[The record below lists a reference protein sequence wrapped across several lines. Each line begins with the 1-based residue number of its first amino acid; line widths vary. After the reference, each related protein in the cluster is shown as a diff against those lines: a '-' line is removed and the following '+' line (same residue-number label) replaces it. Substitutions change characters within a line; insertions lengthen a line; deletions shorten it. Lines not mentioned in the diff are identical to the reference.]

1 MRGSKVSETSPF
13 DVFHRLIRQALG
25 ESSAH
30 DEPLDLQVFEA
41 QDVPGAAVV
50 KFFPEELA
58 ESLHAVYVPA
68 GLDEDGSV
76 MERLH
81 EAVATHEG
89 LVPVEDAAR
98 QRRMLTEVR
107 GLLERY
113 LEAADADLADG
124 AGNDALYELRDDG
137 PERGAGD
144 ADRSDAAERRGAEA
158 GDAAGDEGDDAADDE
173 ADEADEADASDLD
186 DDGRPPARIEFG
198 PLEALQ
204 ALGAAKDGRIA
215 GDTSGLPP
223 AADALPERPDAGV
236 VDDALPDDRP
246 SFRAL
251 ALDVLSGV
259 PLPHGSAPDLLD
271 SYEVWAYR
279 HEPVATVVLR
289 HFDGGRAVVLG
300 AIAPDVET
308 LDAGRFFAAAYQLLA
323 TKAPAAIEGATE
335 GRLSDLEPLGV
346 AAGMERLGRALGLE
360 HTADVHEL
368 TTDLLGEASPE
379 TLDAFEEIRLLDP
392 RAQAS
397 ASALFAAIAG
407 DVVEVG
413 GDVLWTKKKERAG
426 EPRIEVLEHR
436 DHARALLLLDWGPS
450 DRPVEVAAYVPGP
463 PREPSAFAAEVQRLL
478 AARAVFSAE
487 PRPLGDGGAFRRV
500 PNSQA
505 VFAVESALES
515 LESGEGHALAF
526 RAPPE

>member
-1 MRGSKVSETSPF
+1 VSETSPF

-30 DEPLDLQVFEA
+30 DEPLDLQMFEA
-41 QDVPGAAVV
+41 PDVPGAAVV

-89 LVPVEDAAR
+89 LVPVEDRAR
-98 QRRMLTEVR
+98 QRRMLVEVR

-113 LEAADADLADG
+113 LEAADGDLADG
-124 AGNDALYELRDDG
+124 AGNDALYDELREDATDGDDA
-137 PERGAGD
+137 P
-144 ADRSDAAERRGAEA
+144 
-158 GDAAGDEGDDAADDE
+158 GDDAASTPHAAADDAAPESGDIDGDDDE
-173 ADEADEADASDLD
+173 D

-204 ALGAAKDGRIA
+204 ALGAAKDGRIG

-223 AADALPERPDAGV
+223 AGGTPVERPDAGV
-236 VDDALPDDRP
+236 ADDALPDDRP

-259 PLPHGSAPDLLD
+259 PLPHGSAPDLVD
-271 SYEVWAYR
+271 SFEVWAYR
-279 HEPVATVVLR
+279 HDSLATVVLR
-289 HFDGGRAVVLG
+289 FFDGGRAVVLG

-308 LDAGRFFAAAYQLLA
+308 FDAGRFFAAAYQLLA
-323 TKAPAAIEGATE
+323 TKAPAAIDGTTE

-346 AAGMERLGRALGLE
+346 AAAMERLGGALGLE

-368 TTDLLGEASPE
+368 ATDLLGEASAE
-379 TLDAFEEIRLLDP
+379 TLDAFEELRLLDP
-392 RAQAS
+392 RAQPS
-397 ASALFAAIAG
+397 AATLFAAIAG

-413 GDVLWTKKKERAG
+413 GEVLWTRRKERAG

-436 DHARALLLLDWGPS
+436 DHARALLLIDWGAA
-450 DRPVEVAAYVPGP
+450 DQPVEAAAYLPGP
-463 PREPSAFAAEVQRLL
+463 PREPSAYAADVRRLL
-478 AARAVFSAE
+478 AARRIHSAE
-487 PRPLGDGGAFRRV
+487 PLPLADGDAFRRV

-505 VFAVESALES
+505 VFAVESALDS
-515 LESGEGHALAF
+515 LEGGEGHALAF
-526 RAPPE
+526 RLPPE

>member
-1 MRGSKVSETSPF
+1 VSETSPF

-41 QDVPGAAVV
+41 EDVPGAAVV

-113 LEAADADLADG
+113 LEAADGDLADG
-124 AGNDALYELRDDG
+124 AGNDALYELRD
-137 PERGAGD
+137 GATG
-144 ADRSDAAERRGAEA
+144 G
-158 GDAAGDEGDDAADDE
+158 GAAGDEAAADDAE
-173 ADEADEADASDLD
+173 ASPAAGATSEDGEDDADDRDDGVD
-186 DDGRPPARIEFG
+186 DDDRPPARIEFG

-204 ALGAAKDGRIA
+204 ALGAAKDGRIS
-215 GDTSGLPP
+215 GDTSGLPS
-223 AADALPERPDAGV
+223 AAASVVERPDGGV
-236 VDDALPDDRP
+236 ADDALPDDRP

-259 PLPHGSAPDLLD
+259 PLPHGSAPDLVD

-279 HEPVATVVLR
+279 HEPLATVLLR
-289 HFDGGRAVVLG
+289 FFDGGRAVVLG

-308 LDAGRFFAAAYQLLA
+308 FDAGRFFAAAYQLLA
-323 TKAPAAIEGATE
+323 AKAPSAIEGATE
-335 GRLSDLEPLGV
+335 GRLSDLEPLDV
-346 AAGMERLGRALGLE
+346 AAGMARLGRALGLE

-368 TTDLLGEASPE
+368 TTDLLGESSPE
-379 TLDAFEEIRLLDP
+379 TLDAYEEIRLLDP
-392 RAQAS
+392 RAQSSAAS
-397 ASALFAAIAG
+397 LFAAIAT

-413 GDVLWTKKKERAG
+413 GDVLWTRRKERAD

-436 DHARALLLLDWGPS
+436 DHPRALLLIDWGAA
-450 DRPVEVAAYVPGP
+450 DEPVEVAAYLPGP
-463 PREPSAFAAEVQRLL
+463 PREPSAFAADVRKLL
-478 AARAVFSAE
+478 AARQVHSE
-487 PRPLGDGGAFRRV
+487 DPQPLADGGAFRRV

-515 LESGEGHALAF
+515 LESGEGHAIAF
-526 RAPPE
+526 RAPPP

>member
-1 MRGSKVSETSPF
+1 MSETSPF

-41 QDVPGAAVV
+41 HDVPGAAVV

-113 LEAADADLADG
+113 LEAADGDVADG
-124 AGNDALYELRDDG
+124 AGNDVLYAPRD
-137 PERGAGD
+137 D
-144 ADRSDAAERRGAEA
+144 ADRDGGATGNPDADGSAHGGAGPDDATADEG
-158 GDAAGDEGDDAADDE
+158 GDPDEVDDDGDEAFDDD
-173 ADEADEADASDLD
+173 D

-204 ALGAAKDGRIA
+204 ALGAAKDGRVA
-215 GDTSGLPP
+215 GDTSGLPSATGAP
-223 AADALPERPDAGV
+223 AGRPDGGLA
-236 VDDALPDDRP
+236 DDSLPDDRP

-251 ALDVLSGV
+251 ALDLLSGV
-259 PLPHGSAPDLLD
+259 PLPHGSAPDLVD

-279 HEPVATVVLR
+279 HEPLATVLLR
-289 HFDGGRAVVLG
+289 FFDGGRAVVLG

-308 LDAGRFFAAAYQLLA
+308 FDAGRFFAAAYQLLA

-335 GRLSDLEPLGV
+335 GRLSDLEPLDV
-346 AAGMERLGRALGLE
+346 AAAMARLGRALGLE

-379 TLDAFEEIRLLDP
+379 TLDAFEDIRLLDP
-392 RAQAS
+392 RAQSS
-397 ASALFAAIAG
+397 AAALFAAIAG

-413 GDVLWTKKKERAG
+413 GDVLWTRRKERAD

-436 DHARALLLLDWGPS
+436 EHARALLLIDWGAG
-450 DRPVEVAAYVPGP
+450 DEPVEVAAYLPGP
-463 PREPSAFAAEVQRLL
+463 PREPSAFAADVRQLL
-478 AARAVFSAE
+478 AARQVFSAE
-487 PRPLGDGGAFRRV
+487 PQPLLDGGTFRRV

-515 LESGEGHALAF
+515 LEAGEGHAIAF
-526 RAPPE
+526 RP

>member
-1 MRGSKVSETSPF
+1 MSETSPF

-25 ESSAH
+25 EASVH
-30 DEPLDLQVFEA
+30 DEQLDLQVFEA
-41 QDVPGAAVV
+41 EDVPGAAVV

-98 QRRMLTEVR
+98 QRRMLVEVR

-113 LEAADADLADG
+113 LEAAAEEGPDDA
-124 AGNDALYELRDDG
+124 AGNDAAYEQ
-137 PERGAGD
+137 
-144 ADRSDAAERRGAEA
+144 RRGTAGEA
-158 GDAAGDEGDDAADDE
+158 GDTGAANVEDAGAADDAADPGD
-173 ADEADEADASDLD
+173 DD

-204 ALGAAKDGRIA
+204 ALGAAKDGRTLA
-215 GDTSGLPP
+215 DGASLPVQPLALSGVSANPE
-223 AADALPERPDAGV
+223 ATDAS
-236 VDDALPDDRP
+236 LPDDRP

-259 PLPHGSAPDLLD
+259 PQPHGSAPDLVD

-279 HEPVATVVLR
+279 HEPLATVVLR
-289 HFDGGRAVVLG
+289 FFDGGRAVVLG
-300 AIAPDVET
+300 AVAPNEESF
-308 LDAGRFFAAAYQLLA
+308 DAGRFFAAAYQLLSV
-323 TKAPAAIEGATE
+323 KAPSAIEGTAE

-346 AAGMERLGRALGLE
+346 AGAMERLGRALGLE
-360 HTADVHEL
+360 HTDDVHEL
-368 TTDLLGEASPE
+368 TTDLLGEAGDE

-392 RAQAS
+392 RALSSAS
-397 ASALFAAIAG
+397 ASFAAIAS

-413 GDVLWTKKKERAG
+413 GDVLWTRKKEREH

-436 DHARALLLLDWGPS
+436 EHPRALLLIDWGLPEQ
-450 DRPVEVAAYVPGP
+450 PVEVVGYLPGP
-463 PREPSAFAAEVQRLL
+463 PREPSAFAADVRRLL
-478 AARAVFSAE
+478 VARAIFVD
-487 PRPLGDGGAFRRV
+487 PRPLAEGMAFRRV

-515 LESGEGHALAF
+515 LESGEGHAIAF
-526 RAPPE
+526 RPPM

>member
-1 MRGSKVSETSPF
+1 MSEASPF

-41 QDVPGAAVV
+41 HDVPGAAVV

-113 LEAADADLADG
+113 LEAADGDVADG
-124 AGNDALYELRDDG
+124 AGNDALYELRDADG
-137 PERGAGD
+137 DGGAQGAGD
-144 ADRSDAAERRGAEA
+144 ADAAAHGGA
-158 GDAAGDEGDDAADDE
+158 AADE
-173 ADEADEADASDLD
+173 ASADEADEGDDGDDAFDED

-204 ALGAAKDGRIA
+204 ALGAAKDGRVA
-215 GDTSGLPP
+215 GDTSGLPSP
-223 AADALPERPDAGV
+223 SAEPVERPDAGLA
-236 VDDALPDDRP
+236 DDALPDDRP

-259 PLPHGSAPDLLD
+259 PLPHGSAPDLVD

-279 HEPVATVVLR
+279 HEPLATVVLR
-289 HFDGGRAVVLG
+289 FFDGGRAVVLG

-308 LDAGRFFAAAYQLLA
+308 FEAGRFFAAAYQLLA

-335 GRLSDLEPLGV
+335 GRLSDLEPLDV
-346 AAGMERLGRALGLE
+346 AAGMARLGSAVGLE

-392 RAQAS
+392 RAQSS
-397 ASALFAAIAG
+397 AAALFAAIAG

-413 GDVLWTKKKERAG
+413 GDVLWTRRKERVG

-436 DHARALLLLDWGPS
+436 DHPRALLLIDWGAG
-450 DRPVEVAAYVPGP
+450 DEPVEIAAYLPGP
-463 PREPSAFAAEVQRLL
+463 PREPSAFAADARKLL
-478 AARAVFSAE
+478 AARQVFSAE
-487 PRPLGDGGAFRRV
+487 PQPLADGGAFRRV

-515 LESGEGHALAF
+515 LESGEGHAIAF
-526 RAPPE
+526 RP

>member
-1 MRGSKVSETSPF
+1 VSETSPF

-41 QDVPGAAVV
+41 EDVPGAAVV

-98 QRRMLTEVR
+98 QRLMLTEVR

-113 LEAADADLADG
+113 LEAADGDLADG
-124 AGNDALYELRDDG
+124 AGNDALYELRDG
-137 PERGAGD
+137 TAGSD
-144 ADRSDAAERRGAEA
+144 DPDAAARSGAA
-158 GDAAGDEGDDAADDE
+158 GEGGVGRDAAGADGDEDEDEDE
-173 ADEADEADASDLD
+173 ADDGDDDGGPDED

-215 GDTSGLPP
+215 GDVSGLPS
-223 AADALPERPDAGV
+223 AGERTFERPDGGV
-236 VDDALPDDRP
+236 ADDALPDDRP

-259 PLPHGSAPDLLD
+259 PLPHGSAPDLVD

-279 HEPVATVVLR
+279 HEPLATVVLR
-289 HFDGGRAVVLG
+289 FFDGGRAVVLG

-308 LDAGRFFAAAYQLLA
+308 FDPGRFFAAAYQLLA
-323 TKAPAAIEGATE
+323 TKAPSAIEGATE
-335 GRLSDLEPLGV
+335 GRLSDLEPLDV
-346 AAGMERLGRALGLE
+346 ADGMARLGRALGLE

-379 TLDAFEEIRLLDP
+379 TLDASEEIRLLDP
-392 RAQAS
+392 RAQSSAAS
-397 ASALFAAIAG
+397 LFAAIAS

-413 GDVLWTKKKERAG
+413 GDVLWTRKKERSG

-436 DHARALLLLDWGPS
+436 DHPRALLLIDWGAA
-450 DRPVEVAAYVPGP
+450 DEPVEVAAYLPGA
-463 PREPSAFAAEVQRLL
+463 PREPSAFAADARKLL
-478 AARAVFSAE
+478 ALRQVHSE
-487 PRPLGDGGAFRRV
+487 DPQPLVDGGAFRRV

-515 LESGEGHALAF
+515 LESGEGHAIAF
-526 RAPPE
+526 RPPPQP

>member
-1 MRGSKVSETSPF
+1 VSEASPF

-41 QDVPGAAVV
+41 EDVPGAAVV

-98 QRRMLTEVR
+98 QRLMLTEVR

-113 LEAADADLADG
+113 LEAADGDLADG
-124 AGNDALYELRDDG
+124 VGNDALYELRD
-137 PERGAGD
+137 GAVG
-144 ADRSDAAERRGAEA
+144 
-158 GDAAGDEGDDAADDE
+158 GDAAGEDAA
-173 ADEADEADASDLD
+173 ADGADAGMPDSAEDDQGEDDVDGED
-186 DDGRPPARIEFG
+186 DDRPPARIEFG

-204 ALGAAKDGRIA
+204 ALGAAKDGRVS
-215 GDTSGLPP
+215 GDTSGLPS
-223 AADALPERPDAGV
+223 ATATIVERPDGGV
-236 VDDALPDDRP
+236 ADDALPDDRP

-259 PLPHGSAPDLLD
+259 PLPHGSAPDLVD
-271 SYEVWAYR
+271 SFEVWAYR
-279 HEPVATVVLR
+279 HEPLATVVLR
-289 HFDGGRAVVLG
+289 FFDGGRAVVLG

-308 LDAGRFFAAAYQLLA
+308 FDAGRFFAAAYQLLA
-323 TKAPAAIEGATE
+323 AKAPSAIEGATE
-335 GRLSDLEPLGV
+335 GRLSDLEPLDV
-346 AAGMERLGRALGLE
+346 AAGMARLGRALGLE

-368 TTDLLGEASPE
+368 TTDLLGESSPE
-379 TLDAFEEIRLLDP
+379 TLDAYEDIRLLDP
-392 RAQAS
+392 RAQSSAAS
-397 ASALFAAIAG
+397 LFAAIAT

-413 GDVLWTKKKERAG
+413 GDVLWTRRKERSD

-436 DHARALLLLDWGPS
+436 DHPRALLLIDWGAA
-450 DRPVEVAAYVPGP
+450 DEPVEVAAYLPGP
-463 PREPSAFAAEVQRLL
+463 PREPSAFAADARKLL
-478 AARAVFSAE
+478 AARQVHSDD
-487 PRPLGDGGAFRRV
+487 PQPLVDGGAFRRV

-515 LESGEGHALAF
+515 LESGEGHAIAF
-526 RAPPE
+526 RAPPLP